1 MNEFQASIPVGT
13 GGEAA
18 LKAASERF
26 LVWGFAPQEHSA
38 EYVRLKGPGLNSSRM
53 AHARGA
59 SAVELALVDQELR
72 LRAELGA
79 ADRMERFCRYFPIGL
94 SAGLALILGTVFA
107 FVFPFHIAAIAIVG
121 TLATGLPWLFLG
133 PWMGRKV
140 QRDARAGL
148 QSVLQHAQW
157 VAQDASASE
166 RPADPP

>member
-1 MNEFQASIPVGT
+1 MNVFDGTIPVGA

-18 LKAASERF
+18 LNAASERF
-26 LVWGFAPQEHSA
+26 LVWGFTPQERSA
-38 EYVRLKGPGLNSSRM
+38 GYALLEGPGLNSSRL
-53 AHARGA
+53 AQARGA
-59 SAVELALVDQELR
+59 SSVELALVDQELR

-94 SAGLALILGTVFA
+94 SASLGLILGTVFA
-107 FVFPFHIAAIAIVG
+107 FVFPLHIAAIAVLG

-166 RPADPP
+166 RPADQP